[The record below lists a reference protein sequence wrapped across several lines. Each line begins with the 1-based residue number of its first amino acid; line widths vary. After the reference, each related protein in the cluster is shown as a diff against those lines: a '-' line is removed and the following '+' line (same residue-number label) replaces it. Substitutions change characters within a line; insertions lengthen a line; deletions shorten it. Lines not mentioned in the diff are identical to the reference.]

1 MSDYVVIDET
11 TGEAICFPAESE
23 TEAAAPLMFAVYN
36 LCGFWPESE
45 RDFLAGSIFND
56 WTADFIGPYDERR
69 TLHFDDTENT
79 FTFERQPE
87 PLEPNEELYMPDP
100 RY

>member
-1 MSDYVVIDET
+1 MIDYVVIDEA

-23 TEAAAPLMFAVYN
+23 TEATAPLMFAVYN

-56 WTADFIGPYDERR
+56 WTANFIGPYDERR
-69 TLHFDDTENT
+69 TLRFDDTENT
-79 FTFERQPE
+79 FTLERQLE

>member
-1 MSDYVVIDET
+1 MIMWSLMRQRGKQYASPPNQKLKQQARLCLRFITFADVGPNVNVI
-11 TGEAICFPAESE
+11 
-23 TEAAAPLMFAVYN
+23 
-36 LCGFWPESE
+36 
-45 RDFLAGSIFND
+45 FLAGSIFND

-69 TLHFDDTENT
+69 TLRFDDTENT
-79 FTFERQPE
+79 FTLECQPE